1 MRGYVKGSV
10 GFVNP
15 ELTDAFG
22 STIGLVGSGQSIAT
36 SYTYEPFG
44 ATNVVGATNANSYE
58 FTGRE
63 NDGAG
68 LYFYRARYYSPTFQR
83 FIAQDPIG
91 FAGHDSN
98 LYRYTFDSPLQF
110 EDPIGLTATCYAIQ
124 SGGIACID
132 DDDPNNTNSDPN
144 AYSGGGS
151 DGPGVD
157 NPTWQDIPDEGPI
170 PLGNYR
176 IRVR

>member
-15 ELTDAFG
+15 ELTEALG
-22 STIGLVGSGQSIAT
+22 STIGLVGSGQSLAT

-63 NDGAG
+63 NDTTG

-83 FIAQDPIG
+83 FIAQDPID
-91 FAGHDSN
+91 FAGGDPN
-98 LYRYTFDSPLQF
+98 LYGYVFSGPTNFT
-110 EDPIGLTATCYAIQ
+110 DPFGFCV
-124 SGGIACID
+124 GILCLPA
-132 DDDPNNTNSDPN
+132 
-144 AYSGGGS
+144 
-151 DGPGVD
+151 
-157 NPTWQDIPDEGPI
+157 PTPI
-170 PLGNYR
+170 PTPSLEQVLENNSGNYCPAPQP
-176 IRVR
+176 